1 MVCAKQYAT
10 SQSTPRG
17 GGTNTMSS
25 MIRRFPMYRAVAV
38 LALALGLFAVAPASA
53 GAAARCVAGGDY
65 AGTMQLGV
73 NPTTTTA
80 GSQVTITGTG
90 YPKNCEL
97 TVYVDG
103 EAIGVATTDG
113 NGTFSLPWTVPPGTP
128 VSQLE
133 ITTNIGGMTETAILD
148 VVATTAT
155 TTVAPVTPGGSSLPA
170 TGSKLLPLLA
180 GGVAILVLGSL
191 GVLSTR
197 KRTRQV

>member
-1 MVCAKQYAT
+1 
-10 SQSTPRG
+10 
-17 GGTNTMSS
+17 MSS
-25 MIRRFPMYRAVAV
+25 IIRRIPMYRAVAV
-38 LALALGLFAVAPASA
+38 LALALGVFAVAPTSA
-53 GAAARCVAGGDY
+53 GALTRCVAGSDY
-65 AGTMQLGV
+65 AGSMQLGV
-73 NPTTTTA
+73 TPTTTTA
-80 GSQVTITGTG
+80 GSSVTITGTG

-103 EAIGVATTDG
+103 ESIGVANTDG

-128 VSQLE
+128 VTQLE
-133 ITTNIGGMTETAILD
+133 ITTNIGGITETAILN

-155 TTVAPVTPGGSSLPA
+155 TTVSPVPPGSSSLPA

-191 GVLSTR
+191 GVLSSR